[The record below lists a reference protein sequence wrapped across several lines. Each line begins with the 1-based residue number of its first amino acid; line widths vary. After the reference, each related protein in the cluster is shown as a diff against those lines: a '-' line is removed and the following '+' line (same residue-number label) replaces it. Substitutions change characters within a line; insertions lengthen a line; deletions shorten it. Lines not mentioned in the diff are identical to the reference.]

1 MLYETPIRPDEL
13 YHFGVMGQRWGR
25 RQYQN
30 PDGSWTELGNARRRI
45 GPGYGNGRQ
54 AYIKKGRRHSAAA
67 DVARRGRHIRS
78 YTTGRSNRQ
87 YTYADVRRN
96 RERTSPKTSSDGI
109 NLTKEQKE
117 ALKKALITGVVVAGA
132 VGAAIAIRN
141 HGRNTADRILKSGI
155 NLQTVTRDVNRFDHG
170 DSVFATYKGSDKLT
184 YKALFGGF
192 KDKATV
198 SATLSKD
205 AKIASRKSGK
215 DVYDYL
221 MKNNKEF
228 RDLVTNTPEDL
239 KITSDYDIDKI
250 ISNPSNKGYYSKE
263 FYDKVKAG
271 KYAAGIKTYN
281 QDKQGVVRRTGL
293 ATKGFDELDLKVKNS
308 KYNNTPLR
316 KITKGAA
323 DKVGKAQQKNLTG
336 YDAFNFH
343 SLASDDGH
351 SKRLREI
358 YYDELKKRGYSGV
371 VDVNDS
377 NFSAMRGHS
386 PIIFFDRDKLTKEG
400 KNVATKIAYDQDYA
414 QESRAKKAANKYKA
428 TLGTLNSA
436 KNYVLSE
443 KHTAAGIAGGAGGLA
458 GRAVY
463 KKSLKEKERESKQ
476 NASKARVYSS
486 NMSQAQIAKRLGVSE
501 STVSKY
507 LSDRNK
513 TIKFREQRAR
523 RSRIQ
528 ALYNSGLTQEEIA
541 RRLGI
546 SISTV
551 NAAL

>member
-54 AYIKKGRRHSAAA
+54 AYIKKGRRHNAAA
-67 DVARRGRHIRS
+67 DVTRRGRHIRS
-78 YTTGRSNRQ
+78 YTTGRSNRR

-96 RERTSPKTSSDGI
+96 RERANVKKSGEGI
-109 NLTKEQKE
+109 NLTKEQKD
-117 ALKKALITGVVVAGA
+117 ALKKALLTGVVVAGT

-141 HGRNTADRILKSGI
+141 YGRNSVDRILKSGV
-155 NLQTVTRDVNRFDHG
+155 NLQTVTKDVNRFDHG
-170 DSVFATYKGSDKLT
+170 DSLFATYKGSDKLT

-205 AKIASRKSGK
+205 AKIASRKSSK
-215 DVYDYL
+215 EIYDYL

-228 RDLVTNTPEDL
+228 RDLVKNTPEEL
-239 KITSDYDIDKI
+239 RISSDYSIDKMI
-250 ISNPSNKGYYSKE
+250 ANANEKGYFSKE
-263 FYDKVKAG
+263 FYDKVKSG
-271 KYAAGIKTYN
+271 TYAKGMKVYD
-281 QDKQGVVRRTGL
+281 QDKFGVNRRTGL
-293 ATKGFDELDLKVKNS
+293 ATKAFDELDKKVKNS
-308 KYNNTPLR
+308 KYNKTPLR
-316 KITKGAA
+316 KITKSAA
-323 DKVGKAQQKNLTG
+323 YKVGKAQEKKMTG

-358 YYDELKKRGYSGV
+358 YIEEAKKRGYSGV
-371 VDVNDS
+371 IDTNDS
-377 NFSAMRGHS
+377 NFSTMRGHS

-400 KNVATKIAYDQDYA
+400 KNVATKIVYDQDYA
-414 QESRAKKAANKYKA
+414 QESYDKIAANKHKA
-428 TLGTLNSA
+428 TIGTLNSA
-436 KNYVLSE
+436 KNYILSE

-458 GRAVY
+458 GRSVY
-463 KKSLKEKERESKQ
+463 KKSLKEKERDSKQ
-476 NASKARVYSS
+476 NAAKARTYSS